1 MRRIHRLPALGLR
14 YTCAAALWRNLR
26 SNSVNLYTH
35 QLTFAA
41 VSPEEAAARLA
52 ATSVFCSAWELRTR
66 PESGGRAELMVRFQS
81 EEKRRSF
88 QESHGD
94 LFQLSA
100 LDHSSSDAI
109 SQHNLPLGGDNLYAR
124 AETAVTLIAPPD
136 FAFAEVLEREL
147 PLRHQTLSGPLLHS
161 LYGVRHLPA
170 RQSSCSALELY
181 FDRSHA
187 TEAIRSIVPDLLA
200 RWPMDVVAFP
210 SSSKR
215 PRRRLLVFDM
225 DSTLIEC
232 EVIDELA
239 KLAGAGEAVA
249 SITARAMRG
258 ELDFQSSFRER
269 MSQLSG
275 LSENALQQVA
285 EHLPVMPGAETLFR
299 QLRLQG
305 HHTAILSGGFDF
317 FATHLQGK
325 LGINEVH
332 ANQLDIQN
340 GLLSGETRGAIV
352 DGERK
357 LLLLRELAEREDF
370 DLLDTVAVGD
380 GANDLP
386 MISAAGLGVAFH
398 AKPIVQERSPA
409 FVNRAGLDALL
420 AVLGMVSD

>member
-1 MRRIHRLPALGLR
+1 
-14 YTCAAALWRNLR
+14 
-26 SNSVNLYTH
+26 
-35 QLTFAA
+35 
-41 VSPEEAAARLA
+41 
-52 ATSVFCSAWELRTR
+52 
-66 PESGGRAELMVRFQS
+66 
-81 EEKRRSF
+81 
-88 QESHGD
+88 
-94 LFQLSA
+94 
-100 LDHSSSDAI
+100 
-109 SQHNLPLGGDNLYAR
+109 
-124 AETAVTLIAPPD
+124 
-136 FAFAEVLEREL
+136 
-147 PLRHQTLSGPLLHS
+147 
-161 LYGVRHLPA
+161 
-170 RQSSCSALELY
+170 
-181 FDRSHA
+181 
-187 TEAIRSIVPDLLA
+187 
-200 RWPMDVVAFP
+200 DVVAFP

-239 KLAGAGEAVA
+239 KLAGAREAVA

-269 MSQLSG
+269 MRQLSG

-285 EHLPVMPGAETLFR
+285 QHLPVMPGAETLFR

-317 FATHLQGK
+317 FAAHLQGK
-325 LGINEVH
+325 LGINEVY
-332 ANQLDIQN
+332 ANELDIQN

-398 AKPIVQERSPA
+398 AKTIVQERSPA